1 MDTDLFLQNLRDLS
15 LEEGRSYIRMHAPDL
30 SDHASFGDLFAE
42 EALNQLYT
50 NPAVSLK
57 LSELLIFFGEYF
69 SDTSSRALGLK
80 AKGDSLRAM
89 GLHQAAIESL
99 DAAGEEF
106 LRLGDEGNWA
116 RSRISWIAACAWLG
130 RVEDALEGSARAR
143 HVFERLGEYYW
154 ACVIDHNTAVILKQ
168 VGRYQEALDLYE
180 RMLAIYPT
188 LTDQDEILIERA
200 IAMVKGS
207 EALTLAWMGEFEK
220 ADHLLQ
226 EALVTFIALK
236 ETSFIISAESELA
249 SLDYA
254 QGYYGSA
261 LQRYYQAR
269 DSLEQNT
276 IGDPMLLGVLKLR
289 IANCLV
295 KLNRAQEACQ
305 LAVEVV
311 ELYRERGISL
321 DTGEALREYATMLVA
336 AGRTEEA
343 VKALDEAWTLYTN
356 GGFAYHAAI
365 TKLQQSELLFKMG
378 SFDAAYDQARLLRQ
392 YFEVQGLVA
401 RSVRTS
407 LVMVDALIENAQKAD
422 QRSERQAALLQ
433 EAMFLSKR
441 AALQAHQHNLQEEVY
456 KSQYLLGQLCT
467 LQKSFTRAS
476 RHYAAAIVQ
485 IERMLDDLVYDL
497 SPSFLR
503 TTWIAYEDMIALCL
517 QQSQDERAFAY
528 LERARSMAL
537 RQYLNR
543 SKALYS
549 QRATEQDSNL
559 ASVSQANSAAVV
571 RIQQE
576 LENWQAKYRS
586 YSAQLANSDALLSL
600 SVDREVLQH
609 ELKRCEAK
617 VSELFEMLYLYQA
630 GTSLPSHPKK
640 RVKNNNKQV
649 DILQLRQHL
658 APGQLLLAYFLY
670 KGKVV
675 IFAVTAE
682 HLITHEIPDGV
693 EQLEYLLPLLHA
705 HLLPGTFSNQQ
716 EQVVRRLLQ
725 KLYGLLVAPV
735 ASLLPS
741 SSGYLTI
748 VPFGPLHSLPFHS
761 LYDGSHFLI
770 EDFQINYLPASNI
783 LTQLGTPKGEPY
795 INLMGLDISTGRPL
809 IFGYSGS
816 RQLQHALEEAKS
828 LATILDGDCYLE
840 MDATIA
846 RLIELSTGRLI
857 IHLATHGQSRLD
869 APNFSS
875 VLLAD
880 GQLNAIDAF
889 SLNLQGCE
897 LVTLSGCET
906 GLALSGGGDEQLGLG
921 RAFLAA
927 GANSLVMSLWPVEDN
942 ATKELMQIFYQ
953 HLLKGESK
961 VQALRIAQLS
971 LLNRASSSYTHPFF
985 WASFRLVGDA
995 GPLQSHRT
1003 RGKYLIETQAIKK

>member
-1 MDTDLFLQNLRDLS
+1 METEQFLQYLRDHT
-15 LEEGRSYIRMHAPDL
+15 LEEGRACIQTHVSEIA
-30 SDHASFGDLFAE
+30 DHASFGDLFAE

-57 LSELLIFFGEYF
+57 LAELLIFFGEYVHHA
-69 SDTSSRALGLK
+69 SSHALGLK
-80 AKGDSLRAM
+80 ARGDALRAI
-89 GLHQAAIESL
+89 GLHQAAMESL

-116 RSRISWIAACAWLG
+116 RSRIAWIAACAWLG
-130 RVEDALEGSARAR
+130 RVDEALQESARAR
-143 HVFERLGEYYW
+143 DVFQRLGEYYW

-168 VGRYQEALDLYE
+168 IGRYQEALDLYD

-188 LTDQDEILIERA
+188 LTGQSEVLIKRA
-200 IAMVKGS
+200 IALAKGS
-207 EALTLAWMGEFEK
+207 KANTLAWIGEFEK
-220 ADHLLQ
+220 AYRLMQ
-226 EALVTFIALK
+226 EALTAFIALE
-236 ETSFIISAESELA
+236 ETSSAIIVETNLA
-249 SLDYA
+249 NLDYA

-269 DSLEQNT
+269 DNLVENSS
-276 IGDPMLLGVLKLR
+276 GDPWLLGILQLR
-289 IANCLV
+289 IASCLL

-305 LAVEVV
+305 LALEAVQV
-311 ELYRERGISL
+311 YRERGISL
-321 DTGEALREYATMLVA
+321 DMGEALREYANMLVA
-336 AGRTEEA
+336 ASRIEEA
-343 VKALDEAWTLYTN
+343 VKALDEAGTLYIK

-378 SFDAAYDQARLLRQ
+378 SSDAAYDLARVLKK
-392 YFEVQGLVA
+392 YFEAQGLVA
-401 RSVRTS
+401 RSVRAS

-422 QRSERQAALLQ
+422 HQSERQAALLQ
-433 EAMFLSKR
+433 EAVVLSKR
-441 AALQAHQHNLQEEVY
+441 AALQARQHNLQEEVY
-456 KSQYLLGQLCT
+456 KSQYLLGLLFT
-467 LQKSFTRAS
+467 LQKNFTKAS
-476 RHYAAAIVQ
+476 RHHAAAIVQ

-497 SPSFLR
+497 SPAFLH

-517 QQSQDERAFAY
+517 QQSQGERAFAY

-543 SKALYS
+543 SKALYG
-549 QRATEQDSNL
+549 QRAAEQDSNFV
-559 ASVSQANSAAVV
+559 SVSQANSAAIV

-576 LENWQAKYRS
+576 LENWQARYRS
-586 YSAQLANSDALLSL
+586 YSAQLANSDTLLSP
-600 SVDREVLQH
+600 SIDREVLQD
-609 ELKRCEAK
+609 ELKHCEAK

-670 KGKVV
+670 KSKLV
-675 IFAVTAE
+675 IFALTAE

-693 EQLEYLLPLLHA
+693 EQLEHLWPLLHA
-705 HLLPGTFSNQQ
+705 RLLPGSVSSQQ
-716 EQVVRRLLQ
+716 EHIVRRLLQ
-725 KLYGLLVAPV
+725 KLYDLLVAPV

-741 SSGYLTI
+741 SGYLTI
-748 VPFGPLHSLPFHS
+748 VPYGPLHKLPFHA
-761 LYDGSHFLI
+761 LYDGSRFLV
-770 EDFQINYLPASNI
+770 EDFQVNYLPASSI
-783 LTQLGTPKGEPY
+783 LPQLSTHESDQY
-795 INLMGLDISTGRPL
+795 QNLIDTGKPL

-816 RQLQHALEEAKS
+816 RRLQYALEEARS
-828 LATILDGDCYLE
+828 VATLLDGSCYLE
-840 MDATIA
+840 NEATIA
-846 RLIELSTGRLI
+846 RLIEQAPGSPI

-869 APNFSS
+869 APYFSS

-927 GANSLVMSLWPVEDN
+927 GATSLVMSLWPVEDN
-942 ATKELMQIFYQ
+942 ATKELMHIFYQ
-953 HLLKGESK
+953 HLLQGESK
-961 VQALRIAQLS
+961 VQALRIAQSS
-971 LLNRASSSYTHPFF
+971 LLNRVSSIYTHPYF

-995 GPLQSHRT
+995 GPLKFRRAEPFPYMT
-1003 RGKYLIETQAIKK
+1003 KTEALKK